1 MKYLIY
7 LTTVILLLSCS
18 SESQNKKEDLSSPDS
33 VHAAT
38 KDQVEDA
45 VRMIKLHTP
54 SGEFKVY
61 TKKNGNNY
69 SKKVL
74 LLHGGPGATHEYLT
88 IFDSYLP
95 DAGIEY
101 YYYDQL
107 GSANSDQPND
117 TSLWNIDRFV
127 DEVEQVRKALGLNNE
142 NFYLYGQSWGGI
154 LAIEYAIKYQSNLK
168 GLIVSNMMSSCPEYT
183 KYVNETLG
191 PKLPE
196 EVLSEI
202 KDLEF
207 KEDFENPRYFDL
219 LLEHYYTA
227 HVLRMPIDKWPDA
240 VNNDF
245 DNTNN
250 EIYVL
255 MQGQSEF
262 GIVGDAKLK
271 NWDRRKD
278 LSQIS
283 VPTLTIGGTFDT
295 MDPIHMEWMATQFQA
310 GLYLHCPN
318 GSHLAMWDD
327 SEIYF
332 KGLIDFIN
340 SVDNR
345 NVK

>member
-1 MKYLIY
+1 MI
-7 LTTVILLLSCS
+7 TV
-18 SESQNKKEDLSSPDS
+18 N
-33 VHAAT
+33 
-38 KDQVEDA
+38 
-45 VRMIKLHTP
+45 TP

-61 TKKNGNNY
+61 TKKMGNNP

-88 IFDSYLP
+88 IFDSCFP
-95 DAGIEY
+95 EKGIEY

-127 DEVEQVRKALGLNNE
+127 EEVEQVRIALGLNKG

-154 LAIEYAIKYQSNLK
+154 LAIEYALKYQLNLK
-168 GLIVSNMMSSCPEYT
+168 GLIISNMMSSCPEYT

-191 PKLPE
+191 PQLPE
-196 EVLSEI
+196 GVFEEI
-202 KDLEF
+202 KDLES
-207 KEDFENPRYFDL
+207 KEDFENPRYFNL

-227 HVLRMPIDKWPDA
+227 HVLRIPLDKWPNA
-240 VNNDF
+240 INNDF

-255 MQGQSEF
+255 MLGQSEF
-262 GIVGDAKLK
+262 GIVGDAKLE
-271 NWDRRKD
+271 NWDRSKD
-278 LSQIS
+278 ISKIS
-283 VPTLTIGGTFDT
+283 VPTLAIGGTFDT
-295 MDPIHMEWMATQFQA
+295 MDPKHMEWMASQFQV
-310 GLYLHCPN
+310 GKYLHCPN

-327 SEIYF
+327 SKIYF

-340 SVDNR
+340 RVDDGK
-345 NVK
+345 VE